1 MEKIVFENSTMRFEI
16 NENCV
21 ATSLVHKPSG
31 EECLAKEELLPIFS
45 VTQERPFNNENKLI
59 YMNKQTEFFAN
70 KVRREDNRLIVGFE
84 IAPFEAVIEADV
96 RDRYIAFK
104 FVDFIVH
111 PEDYDQLKM
120 ATPPVLEFKVLN
132 LAVKPR
138 EKFGKWLNVVWDK
151 DIAVNVLAT
160 TPETLIDA
168 EPRKN
173 AKILTANAKSEIKI
187 KGCGAALI
195 VSKTDE
201 LLSVVSDV
209 EKDFGLPLGVES
221 RKSDWVKRSIFW
233 TEYINPTNVDEYIKY
248 IKKCG
253 FSLLLIYY
261 KAIFK
266 DTSYGWAYCG
276 NYEYREEYPNGDAD
290 VKVMLSKLNAA
301 GIRVG
306 FHFLHTHIGMKSKYV
321 TPRAD
326 RRLHLKR
333 LFTLAKTIE
342 DGDTDIYVDEN
353 PQGCILSD
361 PENRILKFGTE
372 IISYDG
378 YTEEPPYK
386 FTGCKR
392 GALETE
398 LREHCEG
405 EIGGLLD
412 ASEFCGTSVYLGQN
426 SDLQD
431 EIAEKIARTY
441 NLGFEFAYFDGSEGT
456 DAPFEYY
463 VPLAQYRVYKNFNR
477 APLFAEGAAKAHF
490 GWHMLSGAN
499 AFDIFPTDIFK
510 KMIDKFPVVA
520 AKEMQND
527 FTRVNFGWW
536 QFFEDTQPDTYE
548 YGLSRAIA
556 WNCPATMIAKLETLK
571 INPRTDDVLEA
582 MRRWNEALE
591 KGIISEDV
599 KLSMR
604 DSSDEYTLIIN
615 EKGEYEICHCEEI
628 SEIAKE
634 NVKAFI
640 FERHGERC
648 VSVWNTKGEGEI
660 SLPLES
666 GKIKYLDEIAGKEIA
681 ISEKNGFAVLP
692 VGSKKYIRTSL
703 SKEEI
708 VSAFKNSK

>member
-1 MEKIVFENSTMRFEI
+1 M
-16 NENCV
+16 
-21 ATSLVHKPSG
+21 
-31 EECLAKEELLPIFS
+31 
-45 VTQERPFNNENKLI
+45 
-59 YMNKQTEFFAN
+59 
-70 KVRREDNRLIVGFE
+70 
-84 IAPFEAVIEADV
+84 

-104 FVDFIVH
+104 LVDFIVH

-160 TPETLIDA
+160 TSETLIDA

-173 AKILTANAKSEIKI
+173 AKILTATAKSEIKI

-233 TEYINPTNVDEYIKY
+233 TEYINPGNVDEYIEY

-276 NYEYREEYPNGDAD
+276 NYEYREEYPNGDED
-290 VKVMLSKLNAA
+290 VKYMLSRLKSA
-301 GIRVG
+301 GIKVG

-342 DGDTDIYVDEN
+342 EGDTDIYVDEN

-361 PENRILKFGTE
+361 AENRILKFGTE
-372 IISYDG
+372 IISYEG

-412 ASEFCGTSVYLGQN
+412 ASEFCGTSVYVGQN

-456 DAPFEYY
+456 NAPFEYHI
-463 VPLAQYRVYKNFNR
+463 PNAQYRIYKKFET
-477 APLFAEGAAKAHF
+477 APLFCEGAAKSHF
-490 GWHMLSGAN
+490 SWHMLSGAN

-520 AKEMQND
+520 AREMQND

-571 INPRTDDVLEA
+571 TNPRTDDVLEA

-615 EKGEYEICHCEEI
+615 EKGAYEILPCK
-628 SEIAKE
+628 EIAEIGCE

-640 FERHGERC
+640 FERLGERY
-648 VSVWNTKGEGEI
+648 VSVWNTKGDGEI
-660 SLPLES
+660 SLPLAAS
-666 GKIKYLDEIAGKEIA
+666 KIKYLDEVAGKEIG
-681 ISEKNGFAVLP
+681 ILEKDGFAVLP